1 MLTGKGYFRAA
12 LLGLLL
18 VVSSAC
24 SRAPQQDVY
33 KTQLM
38 TLGTIVDIS
47 LWNVDEAK
55 AQQAVKA
62 VEDVLNGI
70 HVHWHAWEPG
80 PPDHPNLAD
89 LNTRLAAGETVTV
102 SAEDA
107 AVLRQNQELARQGEE
122 LFNPAIGRLIGLWGF
137 HQDDPPQG
145 PPPDPEQIRR
155 LVEAHPTMDDLVIEG
170 NQVHSRNPA
179 LQLDLGGSAKGY
191 AVDQAIDALRAL
203 GIQNAIVNAGGG
215 LHAIGMHGDRP
226 WRVGIR
232 NPAQPGII
240 ASLEIRQDESVHTSG
255 NYERFFDYQG
265 KRYHHIIDPRT
276 GYPAE
281 GVLSAT
287 VVHQNGTI
295 ADAADDAIFVAGPEH
310 WKEVARRMGVT
321 QVMLIDAD
329 MNLHMT
335 PQMAQRLRM
344 EIDPAPKIIV
354 EDL

>member
-1 MLTGKGYFRAA
+1 MRRRSAACALLTCLLLALTGCGRH
-12 LLGLLL
+12 
-18 VVSSAC
+18 S
-24 SRAPQQDVY
+24 PEVY

-47 LWNVDEAK
+47 LWNIDEPK

-62 VEDVLNGI
+62 VEDVLNEI

-80 PPDHPNLAD
+80 MLTD

-102 SAEDA
+102 SPDDA
-107 AVLRQNQELARQGEE
+107 AVLLRTQELARAGEQ

-137 HQDDPPQG
+137 HSDDPPLG
-145 PPPDPEQIRR
+145 PPPSLERIQQ
-155 LVEAHPTMDDLVIEG
+155 LVDARPSMEDLVIDGTE
-170 NQVHSRNPA
+170 VRSRNP
-179 LQLDLGGSAKGY
+179 LVQLDLGGSAKGY
-191 AVDQAIDALRAL
+191 AVDKAIDALRAL
-203 GIQNAIVNAGGG
+203 GIGNAIVNAGGG
-215 LHAIGMHGDRP
+215 LHAIGAHGDRP

-240 ASLEIRQDESVHTSG
+240 ASLEMGDNESVHTSG

-265 KRYHHIIDPRT
+265 KRYHHILDPRT

-281 GVLSAT
+281 GVLSVT
-287 VVHQNGTI
+287 VVHPDGTL
-295 ADAADDAIFVAGPEH
+295 ADAADDALFIAGPSG

-329 MNLHMT
+329 MTVHIT
-335 PQMAQRLRM
+335 PQLADRLRM
-344 EIDPAPKIIV
+344 ETDPPPKMVV
-354 EDL
+354 EPLP

>member
-1 MLTGKGYFRAA
+1 MLKRKHYQRTV
-12 LLGLLL
+12 LVSLLL
-18 VVSSAC
+18 ILTAAC
-24 SRAPQQDVY
+24 SRPPQEVY

-47 LWNVDEAK
+47 LWDVDDAK

-62 VEDVLNGI
+62 VETVLNEI

-80 PPDHPNLAD
+80 MLTD
-89 LNTRLAAGETVTV
+89 LNTRLAAGEAVTV

-107 AVLRQNQELARQGEE
+107 AVLRQAQALARSGDE

-137 HQDDPPQG
+137 HSDDPPLG

-155 LVEAHPTMDDLVIEG
+155 LVDARPTMDDLVIEG
-170 NQVHSRNPA
+170 NQVRSRNPV
-179 LQLDLGGSAKGY
+179 LQMDFGGSAKGY
-191 AVDQAIDALRAL
+191 AVDKAIDALRAL

-232 NPAQPGII
+232 DPARPGII
-240 ASLEIRQDESVHTSG
+240 ASLQIRGDESVHTSG
-255 NYERFFDYQG
+255 NYERFFDYRG
-265 KRYHHIIDPRT
+265 KRYHHILDPRS

-281 GVLSAT
+281 DVLSVT
-287 VVHQNGTI
+287 VVHPNGTV
-295 ADAADDAIFVAGPEH
+295 ADAADDALFVAGPQG
-310 WKEVARRMGVT
+310 WKAIARRMGIT

-329 MNLHMT
+329 MNIHMT
-335 PQMAQRLRM
+335 PQMAERLRI

-354 EDL
+354 ETP

>member
-1 MLTGKGYFRAA
+1 MRRRSAACALLTCLLLALTGCGRH
-12 LLGLLL
+12 
-18 VVSSAC
+18 S
-24 SRAPQQDVY
+24 PEVY

-47 LWNVDEAK
+47 LWNIDEPK

-62 VEDVLNGI
+62 VEDVLNEI

-80 PPDHPNLAD
+80 MLTD

-102 SAEDA
+102 SPDDA
-107 AVLRQNQELARQGEE
+107 AVLLRTQELARAGEQ

-137 HQDDPPQG
+137 HSDDPPLG
-145 PPPDPEQIRR
+145 PPPALERIQQ
-155 LVEAHPTMDDLVIEG
+155 LVDARPSMEDLVIDGTE
-170 NQVHSRNPA
+170 VRSRNP
-179 LQLDLGGSAKGY
+179 LVQLDLGGSAKGY
-191 AVDQAIDALRAL
+191 AVDKAIDALRAL
-203 GIQNAIVNAGGG
+203 GIGNAIVNAGGG
-215 LHAIGMHGDRP
+215 LHAIGAHGDRP

-240 ASLEIRQDESVHTSG
+240 ASLEMGDNESVHTSG

-265 KRYHHIIDPRT
+265 KRYHHILDPRT

-281 GVLSAT
+281 GVLSVT
-287 VVHQNGTI
+287 VVHPDGTL
-295 ADAADDAIFVAGPEH
+295 ADAADDALFIAGPSG

-329 MNLHMT
+329 MTVHIT
-335 PQMAQRLRM
+335 PQLADRLRM
-344 EIDPAPKIIV
+344 ETDPPPKMVV
-354 EDL
+354 EPLP

>member
-1 MLTGKGYFRAA
+1 MRRWFAACVLLPCLLLALTGCARH
-12 LLGLLL
+12 
-18 VVSSAC
+18 S
-24 SRAPQQDVY
+24 PEVY

-47 LWNVDEAK
+47 LWDIDEAK

-62 VEDVLNGI
+62 VEDVLNEI

-80 PPDHPNLAD
+80 MLTD

-102 SAEDA
+102 SPEDA
-107 AVLRQNQELARQGEE
+107 AVLLRTQELARAGEQ

-137 HQDDPPQG
+137 HSDDPPLG
-145 PPPDPEQIRR
+145 PPPAAERIQQ
-155 LVEAHPTMDDLVIEG
+155 LVDVHPGMDDLVIEG
-170 NQVHSRNPA
+170 TEVRSTNPVV
-179 LQLDLGGSAKGY
+179 QLDLGGSAKGY
-191 AVDQAIDALRAL
+191 AVDKAIDALRAL
-203 GIQNAIVNAGGG
+203 GIGNAIVNAGGG
-215 LHAIGMHGDRP
+215 LHAIGAHGDRP

-240 ASLEIRQDESVHTSG
+240 ASLEMGDNESVHTSG

-265 KRYHHIIDPRT
+265 KRYHHILDPRT

-281 GVLSAT
+281 GVLSVT
-287 VVHQNGTI
+287 VVHPDGTL
-295 ADAADDAIFVAGPEH
+295 ADAADDALFIAGPSG

-329 MNLHMT
+329 MTVHIT
-335 PQMAQRLRM
+335 PQLADRLRM
-344 EIDPAPKIIV
+344 ETDPPPKMIV
-354 EDL
+354 EPLQ

>member
-1 MLTGKGYFRAA
+1 MRRRSAACALLTCLLLALTGCGRH
-12 LLGLLL
+12 
-18 VVSSAC
+18 S
-24 SRAPQQDVY
+24 PEVY

-47 LWNVDEAK
+47 LWNIDEPK

-62 VEDVLNGI
+62 VEDVLNEI

-80 PPDHPNLAD
+80 MLTD

-102 SAEDA
+102 SPEDA
-107 AVLRQNQELARQGEE
+107 AVLLRTQELARAGEQ

-137 HQDDPPQG
+137 HSDDPPQG
-145 PPPDPEQIRR
+145 PPPAVERIQE
-155 LVEAHPTMDDLVIEG
+155 LVDAHPSMEDLVIEG
-170 NQVHSRNPA
+170 TAVHSRNP
-179 LQLDLGGSAKGY
+179 LVQLDLGGSAKGY
-191 AVDQAIDALRAL
+191 AVDKAIDALRAL
-203 GIQNAIVNAGGG
+203 GIGNAIVNAGGG
-215 LHAIGMHGDRP
+215 LHAIGAHGDRP

-240 ASLEIRQDESVHTSG
+240 ASLEMGDNESVHTSG

-265 KRYHHIIDPRT
+265 KRYHHILDPRT

-281 GVLSAT
+281 GVLSVT
-287 VVHQNGTI
+287 VVHPDGTL
-295 ADAADDAIFVAGPEH
+295 ADAADDALFIAGPSG

-329 MNLHMT
+329 MTVHIT
-335 PQMAQRLRM
+335 PQLADRLRM
-344 EIDPAPKIIV
+344 ETDPPPKMVV
-354 EDL
+354 EPLQ

>member
-1 MLTGKGYFRAA
+1 MRRRSAACALLTCLLLALTGCGRH
-12 LLGLLL
+12 
-18 VVSSAC
+18 S
-24 SRAPQQDVY
+24 PEVY

-47 LWNVDEAK
+47 LWDIDEPK

-62 VEDVLNGI
+62 VEDVLNEI

-80 PPDHPNLAD
+80 MLTD

-102 SAEDA
+102 SPDDA
-107 AVLRQNQELARQGEE
+107 AVLLRTQELARAGEQ

-137 HQDDPPQG
+137 HSDDPPLG
-145 PPPDPEQIRR
+145 PPPALERIQQ
-155 LVEAHPTMDDLVIEG
+155 LVDARPSMEDLVIDGTE
-170 NQVHSRNPA
+170 VRSRNP
-179 LQLDLGGSAKGY
+179 LVQLDLGGSAKGY
-191 AVDQAIDALRAL
+191 AVDKAIDALRAL
-203 GIQNAIVNAGGG
+203 GIGNAIVNAGGG
-215 LHAIGMHGDRP
+215 LHAIGAHGDRP

-240 ASLEIRQDESVHTSG
+240 ASLEMGDNESVHTSG

-265 KRYHHIIDPRT
+265 KRYHHILDPRT

-281 GVLSAT
+281 GVLSVT
-287 VVHQNGTI
+287 VVHPDGTL
-295 ADAADDAIFVAGPEH
+295 ADAADDALFIAGPSG

-329 MNLHMT
+329 MTVHIT
-335 PQMAQRLRM
+335 PQLADRLRM
-344 EIDPAPKIIV
+344 ETDPPPKMVV
-354 EDL
+354 EPLQ